1 MASPS
6 RKRKLQL
13 EPLELRALLDGNL
26 TVSILQGSL
35 VLQGDSAGN
44 VASIEQLPAVDA
56 SGAVVEGGSF
66 QIVPDENTSI
76 NQGKP
81 GEALTVSGVT
91 GGVLIDL
98 GAGDDRLKFSGVRGQ
113 TVSSLKIDAG
123 AGADAVSL
131 SNLDVAGALTIE
143 SRDSLDASASQT
155 RALDCHLKFE
165 QLRGKRSSADLS
177 GMQIT
182 HKLDIESV
190 GAADVSVSQS
200 SAASVFMKFEGIK
213 GEAAVDTAS
222 LDGVTVDGGLSVT
235 SRNAALKFDGTDVQ
249 AGIAHIKYDGSGV
262 QRSSVDLRGVH
273 VVHKLDIEGS
283 GGADVSV
290 RSSDA
295 DHMFLKFEGKLKG
308 QAAASTASLDGVTV
322 DGGLTIASRDAAL
335 KLEATD
341 ASAADFYL
349 KLDQP
354 RGQRSSADLTGVQVT
369 HKLDI
374 EGRGGAD
381 VSVAKSNAASVYLK
395 FEGIKGEAAL
405 DTASLDGVTVD
416 GGLTVTSRDAAL
428 KFEGAGLQAGNIYI
442 KYEGASDQRSSASIS
457 GSQIQHKLDVASNGP
472 LDFSVQKS
480 SAHGIFL
487 KVEFP
492 RRQDARSTVSLSDVD
507 LDGELDVM
515 SLAPLDF
522 SASALRAVDM
532 FLKIT
537 DIKMQQAGSTVS
549 LVDVVLS
556 GGLQIST
563 GNGNDTVIISGSSVE
578 GPVKLDGGRGQDSL
592 TLVDDQ
598 IAVEPIVV
606 GFESSGQKPT

>member
-13 EPLELRALLDGNL
+13 ESLELRALLDGNL
-26 TVSILQGSL
+26 TVSILQGNL
-35 VLQGDSAGN
+35 VLQGDAAGN

-56 SGAVVEGGSF
+56 AGAVVEGGSF
-66 QIVPDENTSI
+66 QIVPDENTSL

-81 GEALTVSGVT
+81 GQALTVSGVT

-98 GAGDDRLKFSGVRGQ
+98 GAGDDRLKFSGVQGQ

-131 SNLDVAGALTIE
+131 SDLDVAGALTIE
-143 SRDSLDASASQT
+143 SRGSLDASASQT
-155 RALDCHLKFE
+155 RALDCYLKFE
-165 QLRGKRSSADLS
+165 QVRGKRSSADLS

-190 GAADVSVSQS
+190 GAIDVSVSQS
-200 SAASVFMKFEGIK
+200 SAASVFIKFDGIK

-222 LDGVTVDGGLSVT
+222 LDGVTVDGGLSVI

-262 QRSSVDLRGVH
+262 QRSSVGLSGVH

-290 RSSDA
+290 RNSDA

-322 DGGLTIASRDAAL
+322 DGGLTVISRNAAL

-341 ASAADFYL
+341 ASAEDFYL

-354 RGQRSSADLTGVQVT
+354 RGQRASADLSGVRVT

-374 EGRGGAD
+374 ESSGGMD
-381 VSVAKSNAASVYLK
+381 VSVAKSNAASVFIK
-395 FEGIKGEAAL
+395 FDGIKGEAAA

-416 GGLTVTSRDAAL
+416 GGLTVRSRDAAL
-428 KFEGAGLQAGNIYI
+428 KFEGAGLKADNLYI
-442 KYEGASDQRSSASIS
+442 KYEGINNQRSSASIS
-457 GSQIQHKLDVASNGP
+457 GSQIQHKLDVASNGA
-472 LDFSVQKS
+472 LDFSVQKT
-480 SAHGIFL
+480 SAHDIFL

-492 RRQDARSTVSLSDVD
+492 RSQDARSTVSLGDVD

-563 GNGNDTVIISGSSVE
+563 GNGNDSVMISGSSVE
-578 GPVKLDGGRGQDSL
+578 GPVKLNGGRGQDSL

-598 IAVEPIVV
+598 FAVEPIIV